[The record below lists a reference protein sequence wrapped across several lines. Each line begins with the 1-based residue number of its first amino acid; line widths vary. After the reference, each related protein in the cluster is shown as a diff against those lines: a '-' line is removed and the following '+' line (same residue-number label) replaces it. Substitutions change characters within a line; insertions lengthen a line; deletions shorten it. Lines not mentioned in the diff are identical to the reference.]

1 MRRKMSPEEKRNS
14 QIGIKV
20 LTKTKKQL
28 EYIAERDQITLSTLI
43 NTILLEYVEN
53 YFKIAKID
61 WDSLPEDEK
70 EVKPNGS
77 NGSN

>member
-1 MRRKMSPEEKRNS
+1 MRRKMGPEEKRNS

-43 NTILLEYVEN
+43 NSVLIKYVED
-53 YFKIAKID
+53 YFRIAKID
-61 WDSLPEDEK
+61 WDNLPEDEK
-70 EVKPNGS
+70 EV
-77 NGSN
+77 